1 MLLVSVP
8 QLSFKVSVCSH
19 FAIVCILP
27 ALHCYDRSVNIDII
41 SLYRGS
47 LSCREPLISSACACM
62 CLSIWVRACAHTT
75 ALIAGTEVI
84 SPVKQVL
91 KRQGTLPMFASERTT
106 EIGVIFQSLSQT
118 SVEDTSP
125 PQCDCVCVCIWVDA
139 RKGVTRWSKAYKSFA
154 EQL

>member
-41 SLYRGS
+41 SLYHGS

-62 CLSIWVRACAHTT
+62 CLSMWVRACAHTT

-84 SPVKQVL
+84 SLVKQVL
-91 KRQGTLPMFASERTT
+91 KRQGTLPMFAFERTT

-125 PQCDCVCVCIWVDA
+125 LHCKRVGVLSVAVCVYLGGC
-139 RKGVTRWSKAYKSFA
+139 
-154 EQL
+154 